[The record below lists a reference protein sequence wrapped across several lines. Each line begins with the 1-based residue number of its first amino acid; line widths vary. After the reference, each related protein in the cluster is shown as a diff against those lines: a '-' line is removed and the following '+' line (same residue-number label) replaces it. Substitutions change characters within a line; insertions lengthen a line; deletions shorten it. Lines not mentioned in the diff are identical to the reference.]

1 MRHSNPARQR
11 RWLPYIGLCLTLTT
25 TVALGD
31 NCNRDSD
38 SAAAAASRFSNP
50 GDGTLIDASTGL
62 AWKRCSEGQT
72 WDGATCTGS
81 ASKHDWRE
89 ALDLAEGATDAGH
102 DDWRVPSLDELASL
116 IDKACAHPALDL
128 STFPDTPA
136 GVFWSSTRD
145 ATNPA
150 YAWYVHFHD
159 GHAAKGHQSRGAF
172 VRLVRG
178 GD

>member
-1 MRHSNPARQR
+1 MRHPNPARHPC
-11 RWLPYIGLCLTLTT
+11 WIPLVGLCLTLAATA
-25 TVALGD
+25 ALGQ
-31 NCNRDSD
+31 NCTRDGD
-38 SAAAAASRFSNP
+38 SVAAAASRFTDH
-50 GDGTLIDASTGL
+50 GDGTLTDSTSGL
-62 AWKRCSEGQT
+62 TWKRCSEGQT

-81 ASKHDWRE
+81 ATKHDRRE
-89 ALDLAEGATDAGH
+89 ALDLAKGATDAGH

-116 IDKACAHPALDL
+116 VDKACAHPALDL

-159 GHAAKGHQSRGAF
+159 GHAAKGHQSRGAH
-172 VRLVRG
+172 VRLVRSG
-178 GD
+178 R